1 MNPLYRETTQ
11 DPETLLALKR
21 DILASLHC
29 ALPGVVESF
38 DPDTQTAD
46 IRPAVSAVLSR
57 AAAVPSRPSAASGGI
72 SSGGDSSTPLRSGRN
87 DMQEM
92 AFPLLRDVPVCMP
105 VHFEVS
111 PGDKCLVVF
120 ADRDA
125 DAFLA
130 PEGDFVPSSGRLH
143 SLSDGFA
150 FIGFDSGGGQGGGGP
165 DPRNYYSKTE
175 TDALLAGKA
184 DTSHDHDSRY
194 YTEPETDGFLA
205 GKAESVHE
213 HDAGD
218 ITSGLLPLDRGGTG
232 QEATG
237 VTTTVSEIAIA
248 EAGCTISTAQ
258 FAYWGKMAMLRLVV
272 KKSAAVSSGTTTL
285 CTLLSGKRPRYNA
298 GGVWAWNNG
307 AQVNTAGKVQVNGA
321 ISANTNLTI
330 LATYIL
336 A

>member
-1 MNPLYRETTQ
+1 MYRETTQ

-29 ALPGVVESF
+29 ALPGIVEHF
-38 DPDTQTAD
+38 DPDMQTAD
-46 IRPAVSAVLSR
+46 IRPVVS
-57 AAAVPSRPSAASGGI
+57 GI
-72 SSGGDSSTPLRSGRN
+72 S
-87 DMQEM
+87 
-92 AFPLLRDVPVCMP
+92 FPLLRDVPVCMP

-130 PEGDFVPSSGRLH
+130 PEGDSVPSSGRLH

-150 FIGFDSGGGQGGGGP
+150 FIGFDSGGGQSGGGGP
-165 DPRNYYSKTE
+165 DPRNYYNKTE
-175 TDALLAGKA
+175 TDVLLAGKA
-184 DTSHDHDSRY
+184 DASHDHDDRY
-194 YTEPETDGFLA
+194 YTEGETDGFLA
-205 GKAESVHE
+205 GKADAVHE

-218 ITSGLLPLDRGGTG
+218 VTSGLLPLARGGTG

-237 VTTTVSEIAIA
+237 NTTTVSEIAIA

-258 FAYWGKMAMLRLVV
+258 FAYWGKVAMLRLVV

-307 AQVNTAGKVQVNGA
+307 AQITTAGKVQVNGA
-321 ISANTNLTI
+321 ISANANLTI